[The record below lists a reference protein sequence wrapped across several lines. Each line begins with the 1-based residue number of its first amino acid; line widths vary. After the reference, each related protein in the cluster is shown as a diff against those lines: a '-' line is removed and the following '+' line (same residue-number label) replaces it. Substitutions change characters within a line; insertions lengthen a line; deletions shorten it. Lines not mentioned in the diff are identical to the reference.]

1 MAKKKLTETVVKNLK
16 DDELWDT
23 DVRGF
28 HVRLRA
34 SGKFFYYSYRVKS
47 TGQKRK
53 ASIGRYG
60 DLTVVQAREV
70 AQSMAG
76 EVALGKDPI
85 AEKEAARIEV
95 ARSKNA
101 TLEIFLDGEYKEV
114 TSKKT
119 ANDVIPTVK
128 NHFSEYLEKD
138 MSEITA
144 WKIEKWK
151 KAYKGEAAG
160 CNRILESLR
169 GVLTK
174 AVKAGLL
181 TKHPLEGV
189 KGNKVDK
196 KKKVRY
202 LSAEEE
208 IRLRKAL
215 GDREQELRAKR
226 TRYNK
231 WLLQRRKPLKPDLTK
246 LKFADYLKPMT
257 LVTLHTGI
265 RRGEVFNLKVRD
277 VDFSARVLT
286 VAGGGA
292 KSGESRHIPLNKEAY
307 SVLKQ
312 WVEQNKLERGDLV
325 FANPNTGKRFDNIKN
340 AWKSLME
347 SADLENF
354 RFHDLRHTFGTRLAQ
369 RGVDLETLRDLMGH
383 SDIKTTQ
390 IYLHTSNQLKVDAV
404 AKLEQMAFQDEDS
417 SAKVVKLS

>member
-16 DDELWDT
+16 NDELWDT
-23 DVRGF
+23 EVRGF

-34 SGKFFYYSYRVKS
+34 SGKYFYYSYRVKA

-53 ASIGRYG
+53 SSIGRYG

-95 ARSKNA
+95 ARCRNS

-119 ANDVIPTVK
+119 ANDVVPSVK
-128 NHFSEYLEKD
+128 NHFPEYLDKD

-151 KAYKGEAAG
+151 KSYKGEPAG

-189 KGNKVDK
+189 TGKKVDK

-202 LSAEEE
+202 LLTEEE
-208 IRLRKAL
+208 VQLRDAL
-215 GDREQELRAKR
+215 EDRESELRAKR
-226 TRYNK
+226 ERYNK
-231 WLLQRRKPLKPDLTK
+231 WLLQRHKPLKPDLK
-246 LKFADYLKPMT
+246 GLIFADYLKPMT
-257 LVTLHTGI
+257 LVTLHTGL

-277 VDFSARVLT
+277 IDLSARVLT

-307 SVLKQ
+307 SVLDQ
-312 WVEQNKLERGDLV
+312 WIKQNKLERGDLV
-325 FANPNTGKRFDNIKN
+325 FGNPNTGRRFDNIKN
-340 AWKSLME
+340 AWKGLMD
-347 SADLENF
+347 SAGLDNF

-390 IYLHTSNQLKVDAV
+390 IYLHTSNQLKIDAV
-404 AKLEQMAFQDEDS
+404 AKLEQMNFQAIDS